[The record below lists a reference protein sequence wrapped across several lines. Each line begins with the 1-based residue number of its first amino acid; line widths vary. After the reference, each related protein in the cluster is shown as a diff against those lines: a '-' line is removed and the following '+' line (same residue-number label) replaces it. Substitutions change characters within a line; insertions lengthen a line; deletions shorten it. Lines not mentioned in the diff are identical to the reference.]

1 MFSAITIP
9 TATLLGQ
16 DWSLPHKTVTE
27 MTQNYLL
34 LERAQAGLA
43 AEVSQDNI
51 QILTHQILLL
61 LLQELT
67 MPTCVTQR

>member
-9 TATLLGQ
+9 TATLLGP
-16 DWSLPHKTVTE
+16 DWSSPDKTVTE

-34 LERAQAGLA
+34 LEQTQAGLA

-61 LLQELT
+61 LLQEIIE
-67 MPTCVTQR
+67 